1 MLKERRAVDGFE
13 GSSSWVGNGVGFV
26 VAEMEEESEPML
38 GKNCLFW
45 WVISSGSSEVFA
57 FYSFGFFF
65 LFWWWGKEIEILEW
79 YMSLYLVK
87 EEIE

>member
-38 GKNCLFW
+38 GKKLLALVGCFFW
-45 WVISSGSSEVFA
+45 
-57 FYSFGFFF
+57 FF
-65 LFWWWGKEIEILEW
+65 
-79 YMSLYLVK
+79 
-87 EEIE
+87 

>member
-38 GKNCLFW
+38 GKNCLLW
-45 WVISSGSSEVFA
+45 WVVSPGSSEVFA
-57 FYSFGFFF
+57 FYSFGFF
-65 LFWWWGKEIEILEW
+65 WSVKEIEILEW
-79 YMSLYLVK
+79 YMNLYLVK
-87 EEIE
+87 EEIEFE